1 MDNIQIKV
9 IDAIRAH
16 KDLITDRS
24 KFKGMLADYLLDD
37 KVHLNVLM
45 NAYDEKFPL
54 KIKNAS
60 DKALLAI
67 QHIKLLSENY
77 GISENY
83 AKWSIVTWCAVL
95 GLDEVSDAI
104 NSIETKTD
112 KPNEVINKFSSDD
125 SKDYE
130 LGLGTYC
137 AGVDFPAGTVK
148 IQAEWDD
155 RGTILYEVSNK
166 IEFTR
171 KWTGSFINQTYL
183 KINLG
188 DFIYFEL
195 EDENLKKDLYSIYAM
210 KVSD

>member
-16 KDLITDRS
+16 KDLITDRN
-24 KFKGMLADYLLDD
+24 KFRGMLADYLLDD

-45 NAYDEKFPL
+45 DAYDEKFPL
-54 KIKNAS
+54 KIKNVS

-83 AKWSIVTWCAVL
+83 AKWSIATWCAVL
-95 GLDEVSDAI
+95 GLDEISDAI

-112 KPNEVINKFSSDD
+112 KPNDIINQFSSDD

-137 AGVDFPAGTVK
+137 AGVDFPAGTLK

-155 RGTILYEVSNK
+155 RGTILYEVSK
-166 IEFTR
+166 KFEFTR
-171 KWTGSFINQTYL
+171 QWTGAFIDQTYL
-183 KINLG
+183 KVNLG

-195 EDENLKKDLYSIYAM
+195 EDKNLKKELYSIYAR